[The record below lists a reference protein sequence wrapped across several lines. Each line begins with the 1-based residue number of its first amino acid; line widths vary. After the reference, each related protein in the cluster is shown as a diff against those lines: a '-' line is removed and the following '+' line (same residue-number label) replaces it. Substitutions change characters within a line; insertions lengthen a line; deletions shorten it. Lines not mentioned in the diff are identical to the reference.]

1 MILVITCVALLAVV
15 MVLSFFLITSQRKRL
30 ERTQTELT
38 DQFKGMA
45 ASALE
50 GNARHFLELAK
61 QVLSKETESA
71 KNDLSQKK
79 QSIDDMVKPLKE
91 TLDKYQ
97 QHLREI
103 ENQRH
108 SSYANIEKEL
118 KRVIETGVTLSSE
131 TRALKDALKK
141 PHVRGNWGEVQ
152 LKNCVELAGMSEYA
166 DVTFQDTNEME
177 DGRRLIPDMT
187 VKMPGGRI
195 VIVDSKAP
203 MEAFLASLEATT
215 DEQRKT
221 ESVRHGRQVKDHVK
235 KLSMKAYSDNLEQSA
250 DFTVMFLPNESF
262 LYAALETEP
271 DLVEYAIQKKILIA
285 TPPTFIGLL
294 KVIRFGWNEQ
304 KLAQNAQEI
313 SDSAAELYKRLV
325 DFFGSFENIGH
336 HLDKAKSEYEIGFAR
351 FNSRVLVQARK
362 IEKLGIKVNKKL
374 PEGLGE
380 ETLPEPEVLEPVAEI
395 EGKQIQ

>member
-1 MILVITCVALLAVV
+1 MQIFLIFLCVVLSVAVVALG
-15 MVLSFFLITSQRKRL
+15 FFLIHLQKRQEEMARSDL
-30 ERTQTELT
+30 G
-38 DQFKGMA
+38 DQFRGIA

-50 GNARHFLELAK
+50 GNAKHFLELAK
-61 QVLSKETESA
+61 QVLSTETESA

-166 DVTFQDTNEME
+166 DVTFQDNTEME

-221 ESVRHGRQVKDHVK
+221 ESLRHGRQVKDHVK
-235 KLSMKAYSDNLEQSA
+235 KLSTKAYSDNLEQSA

-325 DFFGSFENIGH
+325 DFFEAFENIGF
-336 HLDKAKSEYEIGFAR
+336 HLDKAKSEYEKGFAR
-351 FNSRVLVQARK
+351 FNSRVLVQAQK

-374 PEGLGE
+374 PES
-380 ETLPEPEVLEPVAEI
+380 
-395 EGKQIQ
+395 KQIQ